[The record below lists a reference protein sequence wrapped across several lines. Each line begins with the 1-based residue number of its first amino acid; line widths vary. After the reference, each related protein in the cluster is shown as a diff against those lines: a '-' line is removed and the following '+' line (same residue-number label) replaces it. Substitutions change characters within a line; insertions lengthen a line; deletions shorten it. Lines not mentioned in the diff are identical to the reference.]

1 MLAKKFNAFY
11 MQDVWSYAAG
21 TDRERDDEEG
31 SQASVARKVPE

>member
-31 SQASVARKVPE
+31 VASVGRAEGA